1 MKILISFFLLLLTT
15 NNSDCNKFRIGEFEI
30 LSKFGGKII
39 IERTENFQTETLTR
53 NGNVTRYKIKWK
65 SKCSYILF
73 DRKLLKG
80 KEEITDTKFREK
92 LNKDTIFCNIVEVK
106 GNESRVVSKMGN
118 FPDSLESII
127 KKTK

>member
-53 NGNVTRYKIKWK
+53 NGNVTRYKI
-65 SKCSYILF
+65 
-73 DRKLLKG
+73 
-80 KEEITDTKFREK
+80 
-92 LNKDTIFCNIVEVK
+92 LNFNMF
-106 GNESRVVSKMGN
+106 NSWWNM
-118 FPDSLESII
+118 
-127 KKTK
+127 